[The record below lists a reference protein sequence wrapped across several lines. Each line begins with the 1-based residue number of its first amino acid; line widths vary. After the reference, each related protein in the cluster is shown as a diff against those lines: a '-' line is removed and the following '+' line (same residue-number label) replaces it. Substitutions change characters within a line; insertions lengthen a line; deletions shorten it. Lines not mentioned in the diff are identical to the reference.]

1 LKKSKKHIGIVKDW
15 QRLQLELQ
23 MSQLMDERSELMNK
37 SNLSSESEEEIDR
50 IEGQLKQLKH

>member
-1 LKKSKKHIGIVKDW
+1 
-15 QRLQLELQ
+15 